1 MIGMH
6 GDGPGSGNA
15 DDGAG
20 DGVDD
25 QAYGTDGSDAGGSW
39 EALPEAGGF
48 EILDRGQRRLPL
60 VLASPHSGRDY
71 PADFVAA
78 ARLEGSAL
86 RKSEDCFV
94 DEIYA
99 DAIDLGVPMI
109 RALFPRAFLDLN
121 REAFELDPDMFSEP
135 LPDYVNTRSPR
146 VQAGLGTIARV
157 VASGEDIYRRKL
169 RFDEALDRVNRHYRP
184 YHATLQRLIE
194 ETRAAFGWCV
204 LVDCHSMPSTGAE
217 GTVAMADIVLG
228 DCYGSAC
235 APDVVDVVEETA
247 RGLGYGVVRNS
258 PYAGGYTTRHYGRP
272 RVGVHAIQIE
282 INRALY
288 MDERRL
294 VRRPYLATLRQH
306 VTEIVAAVGTLDLAM
321 GRTP

>member
-1 MIGMH
+1 MAVPPPGIV
-6 GDGPGSGNA
+6 DG
-15 DDGAG
+15 
-20 DGVDD
+20 
-25 QAYGTDGSDAGGSW
+25 
-39 EALPEAGGF
+39 GGF
-48 EILDRGQRRLPL
+48 EILFRGRRRLPI

-78 ARLEGSAL
+78 ARLEGTAL

-99 DAIDLGVPMI
+99 DALDLGVPMI

-121 REAFELDPDMFSEP
+121 REAFELDPDMFCEP

-146 VQAGLGTIARV
+146 VQAGLGTIARI

-169 RFDEALDRVNRHYRP
+169 RFDEALERVNRHYHP
-184 YHATLQRLIE
+184 YHAALQGLID

-217 GTVAMADIVLG
+217 GTVSMADMVLG
-228 DCYGSAC
+228 DCFGSAC
-235 APDVVDVVEETA
+235 SPAITDAVEEAA
-247 RGLGYGVVRNS
+247 RDLGYGVARNS

-272 RVGVHAIQIE
+272 RADVHALQIE

-294 VRRPYLATLRQH
+294 VRRPYLTTLRRH
-306 VTEIVAAVGTLDLAM
+306 VTTIVSVIGALDLSTGA
-321 GRTP
+321 RP